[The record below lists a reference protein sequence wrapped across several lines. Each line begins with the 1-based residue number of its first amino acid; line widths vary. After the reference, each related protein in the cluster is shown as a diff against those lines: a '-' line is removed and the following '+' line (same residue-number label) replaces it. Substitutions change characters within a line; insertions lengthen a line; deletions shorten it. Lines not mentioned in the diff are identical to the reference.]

1 MQKLHGK
8 LPDAVV
14 ACVGG
19 GSNAS
24 GMFYPF
30 VKDLSVKLLGVEAGG
45 DGINTPRHS
54 ATLSVGSPGV
64 LHGVKTYLLQ
74 SNEGQILETHSVKS
88 RLFKFIYHLRYPQD
102 SITVAWDLNF
112 HTGKVLTEQRLL
124 QLQMLKP

>member
-1 MQKLHGK
+1 LQQLRGK

-30 VKDLSVKLLGVEAGG
+30 SQDSSVKLLGVEAGG
-45 DGINTPRHS
+45 DGLETTRHS

-74 SNEGQILETHSVKS
+74 TSEGQIMDTHSVFS
-88 RLFKFIYHLRYPQD
+88 LDFFIANRALGIRR
-102 SITVAWDLNF
+102 A
-112 HTGKVLTEQRLL
+112 
-124 QLQMLKP
+124 

>member
-1 MQKLHGK
+1 MRGK

-30 VKDLSVKLLGVEAGG
+30 AEDLSVEMVGVEAGG
-45 DGINTPRHS
+45 DGIDTPRHS

-74 SNEGQILETHSVKS
+74 NAEGQILDTHSVYWQ
-88 RLFKFIYHLRYPQD
+88 FYIY
-102 SITVAWDLNF
+102 
-112 HTGKVLTEQRLL
+112 
-124 QLQMLKP
+124 